1 MSNTIYDERL
11 ELLRTISAD
20 VLGIDQLEQTGKLT
34 KDLRIIHIEDLAHA
48 LEAAYDAGLMIG
60 HRVAR
65 AATTTPGRATRFSFL
80 KLRQAGRNP
89 GLNSR
94 QVAAGAFGTRALRR
108 YIMVD
113 SATAAAAATAANRNT
128 DP

>member
-48 LEAAYDAGLMIG
+48 LEAAYDAGLMVG

-65 AATTTPGRATRFSFL
+65 GGNDDARSVGEVFFPGRPVATP
-80 KLRQAGRNP
+80 A
-89 GLNSR
+89 
-94 QVAAGAFGTRALRR
+94 
-108 YIMVD
+108 
-113 SATAAAAATAANRNT
+113 
-128 DP
+128 